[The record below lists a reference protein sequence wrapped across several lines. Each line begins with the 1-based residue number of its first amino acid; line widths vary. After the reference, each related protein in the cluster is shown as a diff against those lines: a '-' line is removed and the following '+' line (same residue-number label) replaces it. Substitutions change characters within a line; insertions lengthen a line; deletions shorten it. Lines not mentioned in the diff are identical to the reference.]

1 MVECVNVS
9 YDNSPITALNRA
21 SDTYDKNFDVILPY
35 VNTVFTFSLVFFKVT
50 YYDGDRA
57 GVKRIVPCHYWFG
70 KINKFVC
77 VEKRRIILQRS

>member
-50 YYDGDRA
+50 YYDA
-57 GVKRIVPCHYWFG
+57 IVPAWSESCRVTIG
-70 KINKFVC
+70 S
-77 VEKRRIILQRS
+77 EKLISSYV